1 MNQNKTIQEKTAQLN
16 QLVAWFDSE
25 EFVLEQAVEK
35 FREAEV
41 LAEEIEADL
50 TTLKNEIQVIRQK
63 FDGDEA

>member
-1 MNQNKTIQEKTAQLN
+1 MSQNKTIQEKTAQLN

>member
-1 MNQNKTIQEKTAQLN
+1 MSQNKTIQEKTAQLN

-25 EFVLEQAVEK
+25 EFVLERAVEK